1 VMINMRI
8 NQLFLKLSWRRPKT
22 VWAHT
27 HTCFVLCHD
36 ADLCGLICFNIG
48 LPDFGLGNGLP
59 YDIKLICIQSVPYV
73 KNYKV
78 LFTTM

>member
-1 VMINMRI
+1 
-8 NQLFLKLSWRRPKT
+8 
-22 VWAHT
+22 
-27 HTCFVLCHD
+27 VLCHD